1 MKFPN
6 KRKLQQ
12 IVFNYS
18 SVIGFQDFVNLY
30 KKCTEKPYF
39 LIIDT
44 ALVQDNLSRF
54 RKNLTERIWKLVM
67 TINDKIKEEKLQHDI
82 NREAAKISAL
92 S

>member
-44 ALVQDNLSRF
+44 ALVQDNLSCF
-54 RKNLTERIWKLVM
+54 RKNLTERI
-67 TINDKIKEEKLQHDI
+67 
-82 NREAAKISAL
+82 
-92 S
+92 

>member
-39 LIIDT
+39 FIIDT
-44 ALVQDNLSRF
+44 TLVQDNLSRF
-54 RKNLTERIWKLVM
+54 RKNLTERI
-67 TINDKIKEEKLQHDI
+67 
-82 NREAAKISAL
+82 
-92 S
+92 